1 MANPVDFK
9 YAPMFQMGEDDTEYR
24 LLTKEG
30 VSTSTFEGKE
40 ILKVTPEALTLLAQQ
55 AFHDVEFCLRRKHNE
70 QVAAILSDP
79 EASDNDRYVAL
90 TLLRN
95 AETSAKGILPRRGRG
110 FVTRCVQ
117 HLHRGQPALLSERT
131 VDDVRRG
138 EHQVQPARTDRH

>member
-1 MANPVDFK
+1 MAKPVDFK

-79 EASDNDRYVAL
+79 EASDN
-90 TLLRN
+90 
-95 AETSAKGILPRRGRG
+95 G
-110 FVTRCVQ
+110 
-117 HLHRGQPALLSERT
+117 LHRNRPLL
-131 VDDVRRG
+131 DVG
-138 EHQVQPARTDRH
+138 IAIEIGSGSCCEHQVIVLNLTDGSL

>member
-1 MANPVDFK
+1 MAKPVDFK

-90 TLLRN
+90 TL
-95 AETSAKGILPRRGRG
+95 
-110 FVTRCVQ
+110 
-117 HLHRGQPALLSERT
+117 
-131 VDDVRRG
+131 
-138 EHQVQPARTDRH
+138 DRKSVV